1 MSKHQIIADGTSLH
15 GRSIRAA
22 LDLLEESQSRRPTMA
37 EIAKLVGVPAKDLH
51 RIFPDDRSVLVAAAE
66 QALVWLIDSSVKAVV
81 QVDPDDSVA
90 QFIALG
96 ETYIDWAS
104 ANPSQFRLLQ
114 DERVLNAKATPQ
126 LSRYID
132 SMVDLMIRT
141 LERARDAGR
150 LKPDENIPLMALS
163 SHAFVIGLGRMI
175 VEGRLHDTL
184 PDVPCFSAARIAKL
198 ALRDFVH
205 RAARGSVPAR
215 GSGNQNIPA

>member
-1 MSKHQIIADGTSLH
+1 MVQTALVDIVSHLFFGLKIDLQTD
-15 GRSIRAA
+15 RAM
-22 LDLLEESQSRRPTMA
+22 LDP
-37 EIAKLVGVPAKDLH
+37 
-51 RIFPDDRSVLVAAAE
+51 LVAAAE

-175 VEGRLHDTL
+175 VEGRLHDHFYGDL
-184 PDVPCFSAARIAKL
+184 NGK
-198 ALRDFVH
+198 
-205 RAARGSVPAR
+205 G
-215 GSGNQNIPA
+215 